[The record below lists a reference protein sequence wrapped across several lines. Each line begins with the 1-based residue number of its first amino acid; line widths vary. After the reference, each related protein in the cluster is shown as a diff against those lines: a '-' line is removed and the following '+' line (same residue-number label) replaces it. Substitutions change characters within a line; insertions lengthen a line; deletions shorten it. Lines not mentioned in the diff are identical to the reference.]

1 MMRGGQEAM
10 RIPVNI
16 LHIDSDYQVH
26 YLFIQ
31 EGLFLHSTISL
42 ETAIGFLKSM
52 KFDLIL
58 SEPHNKA
65 CLSKT
70 KENKI

>member
-1 MMRGGQEAM
+1 MEEPM

-26 YLFIQ
+26 HLVIK
-31 EGLFLHSTISL
+31 EGLFIHSTISL
-42 ETAIGFLKSM
+42 ETAITFLKSM
-52 KFDLIL
+52 EFDLIL
-58 SEPHNKA
+58 SEPHNKV
-65 CLSKT
+65 LLEQK

>member
-1 MMRGGQEAM
+1 M

-26 YLFIQ
+26 HLFVQ
-31 EGLFLHSTISL
+31 EGFFNHSTISL
-42 ETAIGFLKSM
+42 ETAIAFLKSM

-58 SEPHNKA
+58 SEPHNKV
-65 CLSKT
+65 LLEQT

>member
-1 MMRGGQEAM
+1 MRN
-10 RIPVNI
+10 PVNI

-26 YLFIQ
+26 HLVIK
-31 EGLFLHSTISL
+31 EGLCNQLTISL
-42 ETAIGFLKSM
+42 DTAIALLKSV

-65 CLSKT
+65 LLEHKG
-70 KENKI
+70 E

>member
-1 MMRGGQEAM
+1 MRGESEELM
-10 RIPVNI
+10 RKPINI
-16 LHIDSDYQVH
+16 LHIDSEFQVH
-26 YLFIQ
+26 YLVIQ
-31 EGLFLHSTISL
+31 EGLFLHSMISL
-42 ETAIGFLKSM
+42 ETAIAYLKSM

-70 KENKI
+70 KEICI

>member
-1 MMRGGQEAM
+1 M

-16 LHIDSDYQVH
+16 MHIDSDYQVH
-26 YLFIQ
+26 HLVI
-31 EGLFLHSTISL
+31 EKGFLNHSTISL
-42 ETAIGFLKSM
+42 ETAIAFLKSM

-58 SEPHNKA
+58 SEPHNKVILEQA
-65 CLSKT
+65 

>member
-1 MMRGGQEAM
+1 MSV
-10 RIPVNI
+10 PVNI

-26 YLFIQ
+26 RLVIE
-31 EGLFLHSTISL
+31 EGLLNHSTISL

-58 SEPHNKA
+58 SEPHNKV
-65 CLSKT
+65 LLEQT
-70 KENKI
+70 KEN

>member
-1 MMRGGQEAM
+1 M

-26 YLFIQ
+26 HLFVQ
-31 EGLFLHSTISL
+31 EGLFIHAMISL
-42 ETAIGFLKSM
+42 ETAIALLKLM
-52 KFDLIL
+52 EFDLIL

>member
-1 MMRGGQEAM
+1 M

-26 YLFIQ
+26 HLVIE
-31 EGLFLHSTISL
+31 EGIFNHSTISL
-42 ETAIGFLKSM
+42 ETAITFLKSM

-70 KENKI
+70 KEICI